1 MLAILFP
8 GILIPSLVG
17 VGLEW
22 VEVVS
27 PGVGEEAASLVGDA
41 ASGEAE
47 VAVED
52 GGDLALDLD
61 GGFHMGHFLMLC
73 HHMEDTIR

>member
-1 MLAILFP
+1 MLAILFQ

-27 PGVGEEAASLVGDA
+27 LGVGEEVASLVGDA
-41 ASGEAE
+41 ALGEVE

-61 GGFHMGHFLMLC
+61 GGFHMGHILTRC
-73 HHMEDTIR
+73 RHMEDTIR